1 MPLFYKNDDGT
12 NNWKTGIDYESLI
25 IVTYNNSL
33 YISNKAVPDTVG
45 NPAEN
50 SSYWVKLSSSYQDI
64 GDLQTK
70 VSELERNF
78 KTLNSDTTEIKQ
90 DISEIKSSLQTLNQN
105 VTQLT
110 STVESMN
117 TTLSDKIDS
126 VNDNVLFQISTL
138 IEQFYPDI
146 SSIIGG

>member
-1 MPLFYKNDDGT
+1 MPLFYKNEDGT
-12 NNWKTGIDYESLI
+12 NNWKTGVEYESLI

-33 YISNKAVPDTVG
+33 YISNKVVPDTVG

-50 SSYWVKLSSSYQDI
+50 SSYWVKLSNSYSDI
-64 GDLQTK
+64 GDLQAK
-70 VSELERNF
+70 VAELERDLGSL
-78 KTLNSDTTEIKQ
+78 TTDTTEMKS
-90 DISEIKSSLQTLNQN
+90 DISDIKESLRTLNEN
-105 VTQLT
+105 VTRLT

-117 TTLSDKIDS
+117 TTLSNKIDS

-146 SSIIGG
+146 SGIIGG